1 MGGDRKAALT
11 VVIPTYN
18 ERVNI
23 DALFGEFARLKKAWP
38 IPFDILIVDDGSPDG
53 TREAAYNLGQR
64 YGLDVRVHV
73 RPGSRGLGTAIVA
86 GLNLCDTYLVC
97 AMDADL
103 SHPPILIP
111 TLFERLNGFDGTVA
125 SRYAVGGRIAD
136 WSLHRRII
144 SRVATRIAK
153 SALEIRCAD
162 PLSGYFLFRT
172 ASVRGT
178 KITGLGNKP
187 LLEILGRKG
196 LGIFEVPYEFRNR
209 AAGESKLTMRAILEY
224 ILLILRLHWAQRGP
238 LGPSKETIETA
249 VAVTRNS

>member
-1 MGGDRKAALT
+1 VGGDGKAALT
-11 VVIPTYN
+11 IVIPTYN
-18 ERVNI
+18 ERANV
-23 DALFGEFARLKKAWP
+23 DALFNEFAHLNEPWP

-53 TREAAYNLGQR
+53 TREAAYNLARR
-64 YGLDVRVHV
+64 YGLEVRVHV
-73 RPGSRGLGTAIVA
+73 RSGSRGLGTAIVA
-86 GLNLCDTYLVC
+86 GLNLCDTDLVC

-111 TLFERLNGFDGTVA
+111 MLFERLNGFDGTVA

-136 WSLHRRII
+136 WSFHRKII

-153 SALEIRCAD
+153 SALDIRCAD
-162 PLSGYFLFRT
+162 PLSGFFLFRA

-187 LLEILGRKG
+187 LLEILSRNG

-209 AAGESKLTMRAILEY
+209 AAGESKLTIRAILEF
-224 ILLILRLHWAQRGP
+224 ILLVLRLRWADRGP
-238 LGPSKETIETA
+238 LASPKDPIETS
-249 VAVTRNS
+249 VAPTRNS